1 MKQEDLLK
9 LIQADELGLLNVKPK
24 SSTILSADERL
35 YSAFQEINDF
45 FRERGYPPRPNTE
58 DISEFKLY
66 ERLTAIKGN
75 SDNIERLK
83 KYDDFGLLNKA
94 QSINSIE
101 DVFSTDD
108 LGLLKED
115 PESIFQIRHV
125 PKELTVPDYIA
136 QRVPCLDF
144 DNFEILFCQCQ
155 ADLASGKRKLLRFA
169 MEQQISTGDFY
180 VLRGMLTYVAQIGEN
195 ENMNGRPNPRL
206 RCIFENGTESDML
219 LRSLSRA
226 LYKDGRRITE
236 HADKLLDGF
245 SHNTTNKDKETGYI
259 YVLKSL
265 SEKIEIK
272 NIVNLY
278 KIGFSRIR
286 IEERIKDAKNDPTF
300 LFAPVQIIA
309 KYECYN
315 LNPQKFE
322 FLLHTFF
329 SKVCL
334 NLDVYN
340 SNGRRYAPREW
351 FTAPLEVIEQA
362 ISLLITKEI
371 VNYQFDP
378 VLQVIV
384 KK

>member
-9 LIQADELGLLNVKPK
+9 LIQNDELGLLKVKPK
-24 SSTILSADERL
+24 ASSISSTDERL

-45 FRERGYPPRPNTE
+45 FRERGCTPRPNAQ

-66 ERLTAIKGN
+66 ERLTAIN
-75 SDNIERLK
+75 SNPDHIEQLK
-83 KYDDFGLLNKA
+83 EYDDFKLLENA
-94 QSINSIE
+94 HSIKSIE
-101 DVFSTDD
+101 DIILVDD
-108 LGLLKED
+108 LGLLKEG
-115 PESIFQIRHV
+115 PESIFRLCHV
-125 PKELTVPDYIA
+125 SKELATPDYIA
-136 QRVPCLDF
+136 QRIPCPDF
-144 DNFEILFCQCQ
+144 HNFELMFCQCQ
-155 ADLASGKRKLLRFA
+155 ADLASGKRKLLPFA
-169 MEQQISTGDFY
+169 MEQQISAGDFY
-180 VLRGMLTYVAQIGEN
+180 VLRGVLAYVAKVGEN

-219 LRSLSRA
+219 LRSLARA

-245 SHNTTNKDKETGYI
+245 SHNKTHEDKETGYI

-265 SEKIEIK
+265 SEKPEIK
-272 NIVNLY
+272 NIINLY

-300 LFAPVQIIA
+300 LLAPVQIIA

-322 FLLHTFF
+322 LLLHTFF
-329 SKVCL
+329 GKVCL
-334 NLDVYN
+334 NLDVYD
-340 SNGRRYAPREW
+340 SNGRKYAPREW
-351 FTAPLEVIEQA
+351 FTVPFEVIEQA

-371 VNYQFDP
+371 VKHQFDP
-378 VLQVIV
+378 LLQVIV